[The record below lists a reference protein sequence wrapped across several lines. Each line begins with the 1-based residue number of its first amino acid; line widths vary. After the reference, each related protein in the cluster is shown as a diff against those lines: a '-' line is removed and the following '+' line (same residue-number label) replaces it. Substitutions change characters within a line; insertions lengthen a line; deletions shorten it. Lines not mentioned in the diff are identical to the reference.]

1 MRFIGIDY
9 GASKIGLASSETKIA
24 EPLTVLRGNRL
35 FERTVDLIKK
45 YSPEM
50 VVVGI
55 SENES
60 GKQYRQFA
68 RRLSKT
74 TGIKTVLEDE
84 TLSTYEAQNL
94 ARLQNIGRRRRSKL
108 EDAFAA
114 TIVLQSYLDKNV

>member
-1 MRFIGIDY
+1 
-9 GASKIGLASSETKIA
+9 
-24 EPLTVLRGNRL
+24 
-35 FERTVDLIKK
+35 
-45 YSPEM
+45 M

-60 GKQYRQFA
+60 GKQSREFA